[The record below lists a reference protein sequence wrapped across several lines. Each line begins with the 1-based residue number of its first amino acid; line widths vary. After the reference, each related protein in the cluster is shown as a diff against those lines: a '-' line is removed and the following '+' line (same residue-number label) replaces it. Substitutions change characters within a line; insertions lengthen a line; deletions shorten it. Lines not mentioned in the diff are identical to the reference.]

1 MAIAT
6 MNGRKNISE
15 KRHIIVK
22 LWLIQFIIIM
32 IIMIHIGWDMLW
44 VLESLFHPSIKTT
57 YELI

>member
-32 IIMIHIGWDMLW
+32 IIMIHIEWDGICCGYWSRYSTLR
-44 VLESLFHPSIKTT
+44 
-57 YELI
+57 